1 MKFILTA
8 LLVLCCIFCRAQNSF
23 TAFIKDADTGEALP
37 GATVQVIGTEKGAV
51 ADSLGRVVLE
61 DVPSGTQTLLFS
73 FVSYEPKLQKISF
86 PLKNA
91 DTQTILLESDEELE
105 EIVVNATR
113 GSRTLSDIPTRVE
126 VLGAE
131 ELVEKAVMNST
142 NIAMLLRES
151 TGIQMQQTSASSA
164 NQSIRIQGLDGR
176 YTQIIQDGFPLYGG
190 FAGGLSI
197 MQIPPLDLQ
206 QVEVVKGSA
215 STLYGGGAIA
225 GLINLVTKKPGED
238 PELDLMLNQTS
249 AGGTTLNGFYAN
261 RGEKTGV
268 TLYTSA
274 NRQSPYDPEDDN
286 FSNIPEV
293 RGITV
298 APRFFYYLD
307 ENTTLWAGLRGTF
320 EERTGGN
327 MQVLEDDAL
336 TGFTEKNLS
345 NRVSS
350 QLQFS
355 KTYAEGNT
363 LQLKNSLNYFDR
375 QIDLPDYRFMGEQVG
390 SFTEATYSFGKES
403 SSWIT
408 GLNLFTDKFDGAG
421 HPGAGH
427 PGAGLPGAGGSGTE
441 ATGYDYN
448 YITLGAFGQH
458 TWDLREDL
466 VIETG
471 LRTDYTI
478 DHGLFTLP
486 RLSLLYKFTENL
498 SSRIGGG
505 LGYKLPTI
513 FTEDAERI
521 TFRNIQPLGTGVE
534 AETSEG
540 ANFDINYQTAIGSK
554 ATFSLN
560 QLFFYTR
567 LHNSLE
573 LRSGADNS
581 WYFTNSPNPVN
592 SKGFETNARFTY
604 LDFKLFL
611 QYAYIDARMQEN
623 GIKFQKPL
631 TARHNAGAVLV
642 FEQHGKWRIGYE
654 LYYTGSQYLSD
665 RSRTPDYWIMGLMGL
680 RQFEHFSLFLNF
692 ENFLDTRQT
701 RYSPIPDPSVSYPGF
716 AEIWAPTD
724 GFVVNG
730 GFIFHLFPEKG
741 HH

>member
-1 MKFILTA
+1 MKFSIITA
-8 LLVLCCIFCRAQNSF
+8 LLVLCCTVGRAQNTF
-23 TAFIKDADTGEALP
+23 TAIVKDADSGEPLP
-37 GATVQVIGTEKGAV
+37 GATIQVLGTEIGAV
-51 ADSLGRVVLE
+51 ADT
-61 DVPSGTQTLLFS
+61 SGTVMLQGIPDGIRTLFIS
-73 FVSYEPKLQKISF
+73 FVGYESQQQQFRF
-86 PLKNA
+86 PLQN
-91 DTQTILLESDEELE
+91 TGVRTIKLESGEELE
-105 EIVVNATR
+105 EVVVNATR
-113 GSRTLSDIPTRVE
+113 GSRTLSNIPTRVE
-126 VLGAE
+126 VLAAE

-206 QVEVVKGSA
+206 QVEVIKGSS
-215 STLYGGGAIA
+215 STLYGGGAIS

-238 PELDLMLNQTS
+238 PELDVMLNQTS
-249 AGGTTLNGFYAN
+249 AGGTTLNGFYSG

-268 TLYTSA
+268 TLYTSL
-274 NRQSPYDPEDDN
+274 NRQEPYDPENDN

-293 RGITV
+293 RAITV
-298 APRFFYYLD
+298 APRVFYYFD

-327 MQVLEDDAL
+327 MQVLKEEAT
-336 TGFTEKNLS
+336 TGYTEANLS

-355 KTYAEGNT
+355 RSYAGGQT
-363 LQLKNSLNYFDR
+363 LQIRNSLNYFDR
-375 QIDLPDYRFMGEQVG
+375 QINLPEYTFNGEQKG
-390 SFTEATYSFGKES
+390 SFTEASYSFGKKE

-408 GLNLFTDKFDGAG
+408 GLNLVTDKFDGASL
-421 HPGAGH
+421 
-427 PGAGLPGAGGSGTE
+427 PGAGLPGAGQQQAE
-441 ATGYDYN
+441 ELNYGYHF
-448 YITLGAFGQH
+448 ITMGAFGQH
-458 TWDLREDL
+458 TLEFNPNL
-466 VIETG
+466 ILESG
-471 LRTDYTI
+471 LRTDYNT
-478 DHGLFTLP
+478 DHGLFALP
-486 RLSLLYKFTENL
+486 RVSLLYRLSEKL

-513 FTEDAERI
+513 FTEDAERLS
-521 TFRNIQPLGTGVE
+521 FMGVQGIAPAVD
-534 AETSEG
+534 AETSAG

-554 ATFSLN
+554 ASFSLN

-567 LHNSLE
+567 LNNSLE
-573 LRSGADNS
+573 LNRGRDNTWFFS
-581 WYFTNSPNPVN
+581 NSANPVN
-592 SKGFETNARFTY
+592 TRGFETNARFTY

-611 QYAYIDARMQEN
+611 QYAYIDARLQEN
-623 GIKFQKPL
+623 GLEFQKPL
-631 TARHNAGAVLV
+631 TAKHNAGAVLV

-654 LYYTGSQYLSD
+654 LYYTGPQYLSD
-665 RSRTPDYWIMGLMGL
+665 RTKTTDYWIMGLMGL

-701 RYSPIPDPSVSYPGF
+701 RYSELVYPPVSNPGF